1 MMETWSRLCRDSV
14 DARHGVQARA
24 VCLNGRHVSMQ
35 SPQWLQETSTR
46 DDQTARLALTPGER
60 MQPGVSMSTR
70 RIWIIATAAAT
81 LAAVA
86 GGWLFA
92 GGDDAA
98 LITAPAT
105 VADLEKTVQAVGRV
119 NPKELVAVGA
129 QVSGQVKRLH
139 VVLGQRVR
147 AGDLIAEVDSQPQRI
162 ALRSAEAATNTLRAQ
177 HAASVARYA
186 QAGRAFERQS
196 QLVASRLVSQEGF
209 ETARVA
215 RDTARSEVAAL
226 QAQIDQAL
234 TQVETARINL
244 GYTRIVSPSDGY
256 IVAIVTKA
264 GQTLNSMQTTP
275 TIVMLA
281 QMDTMTVR
289 AEIAEADVELVAPGQ
304 PLWFSTLGP
313 GGRRFESHL
322 QQLEPAPSSIADAAT
337 GSAGGSAQ
345 APKAVYYAGLFDV
358 ANPGLTLKPS
368 MTVKVTLQLARAAH
382 ALQVPL
388 SALAESAGKDGNHAT
403 VQVVDGNG
411 RARERAVTTGLRTA
425 TAVQILSGL
434 REGENVVIG
443 QAPSGA
449 EAEPT
454 SLLGM

>member
-1 MMETWSRLCRDSV
+1 MSI
-14 DARHGVQARA
+14 HGF
-24 VCLNGRHVSMQ
+24 
-35 SPQWLQETSTR
+35 
-46 DDQTARLALTPGER
+46 QTAVSAVASGDCR
-60 MQPGVSMSTR
+60 QPGVSMSNR
-70 RIWIIATAAAT
+70 RIWIIAGTVAT
-81 LAAVA
+81 LVA
-86 GGWLFA
+86 GTGWWALA
-92 GGDDAA
+92 EDGDAA
-98 LITAPAT
+98 LITAPAQ
-105 VADLEKTVQAVGRV
+105 VADLEKTIQAVGRV

-139 VVLGQRVR
+139 VVLGQRVQ
-147 AGDLIAEVDSQPQRI
+147 AGQLIAEVDSQPQRI
-162 ALRSAEAATNTLRAQ
+162 ALRSAEAATNALRAQ
-177 HAASVARYA
+177 HAASQARHA
-186 QAGRAFERQS
+186 QASGVYERQS

-209 ETARVA
+209 EAARMA
-215 RDTARSEVAAL
+215 RDAARSEVAAL
-226 QAQIDQAL
+226 QAQIDQAV

-313 GGRRFESHL
+313 SGRRYESHL
-322 QQLEPAPSSIADAAT
+322 QQLEPAPSSIADVAT
-337 GSAGGSAQ
+337 GNAGGSAQ
-345 APKAVYYAGLFDV
+345 SPKAVYYAGLFDV
-358 ANPGLTLKPS
+358 ANPGLKLKPS
-368 MTVKVTLQLARAAH
+368 MTVKVTVQLARAAN

-388 SALAESAGKDGNHAT
+388 TALVAPDDMDGNRGT
-403 VQVVDGNG
+403 VRVVDPKG
-411 RARERAVTTGLRTA
+411 RVRKRAVTTGLRTA

-434 REGENVVIG
+434 RAGENVVIG
-443 QAPSGA
+443 QAPSGG
-449 EAEPT
+449 ESEPT

>member
-1 MMETWSRLCRDSV
+1 MR
-14 DARHGVQARA
+14 
-24 VCLNGRHVSMQ
+24 
-35 SPQWLQETSTR
+35 SPHWLQETSNQGS
-46 DDQTARLALTPGER
+46 QTEVLAVAMGDR
-60 MQPGVSMSTR
+60 KQPGISMKTR
-70 RIWIIATAAAT
+70 KTLIIAAAVVT
-81 LAAVA
+81 LAGSA
-86 GGWLFA
+86 GWWAFA
-92 GGDDAA
+92 DGDEGA
-98 LITAPAT
+98 LITAPAR

-139 VVLGQRVR
+139 VALGQRVQ

-162 ALRSAEAATNTLRAQ
+162 ALRSAEASTNALRAQ
-177 HAASVARYA
+177 HAASQARYV
-186 QAGRAFERQS
+186 QASRMLDRQS

-209 ETARVA
+209 EAARVA
-215 RDTARSEVAAL
+215 RDAARSEVAAL
-226 QAQIDQAL
+226 QAQIDQAV

-244 GYTRIVSPSDGY
+244 GYTRILSPTDGY

-289 AEIAEADVELVAPGQ
+289 AEIAEADVELITLGQ

-313 GGRRFESHL
+313 SGRRYESHL
-322 QQLEPAPSSIADAAT
+322 QQLEPAPSSIADVAAGST
-337 GSAGGSAQ
+337 GSSTQ
-345 APKAVYYAGLFDV
+345 TPKAVYYAGLFDV
-358 ANPGLTLKPS
+358 ANPGLKLKPS
-368 MTVKVTLQLARAAH
+368 MTVKVTLQLARASN

-388 SALAESAGKDGNHAT
+388 TALTGSDSDDDNRGS
-403 VQVVDGNG
+403 VRVVDATG
-411 RARERAVTTGLRTA
+411 RAHERAVTTGLRTA

-434 REGENVVIG
+434 RVGENVVVG
-443 QAPSGA
+443 QAPSGGESQA
-449 EAEPT
+449 S

>member
-1 MMETWSRLCRDSV
+1 
-14 DARHGVQARA
+14 
-24 VCLNGRHVSMQ
+24 MQ
-35 SPQWLQETSTR
+35 SPRWLQETSIGTF
-46 DDQTARLALTPGER
+46 QTADWAVTSGGRVHASLPMNKRRTLTFA
-60 MQPGVSMSTR
+60 VV
-70 RIWIIATAAAT
+70 A
-81 LAAVA
+81 AAVA
-86 GGWLFA
+86 GATGWWALA
-92 GGDDAA
+92 ERDEAA
-98 LITAPAT
+98 LITAPAR
-105 VADLEKTVQAVGRV
+105 VADLEKAVQAVGRV

-139 VVLGQRVR
+139 VVLGQRVQ

-177 HAASVARYA
+177 RTASQARYA
-186 QAGRAFERQS
+186 QASRVYERQS

-209 ETARVA
+209 EAARVA
-215 RDTARSEVAAL
+215 RDAARSDVAAL
-226 QAQIDQAL
+226 QAQIDQAV

-289 AEIAEADVELVAPGQ
+289 TEIAEADVELISPGQ

-313 GGRRFESHL
+313 GGRRYESHL
-322 QQLEPAPSSIADAAT
+322 QQLEPAPSSIADVAT
-337 GSAGGSAQ
+337 GNTGGSAQ
-345 APKAVYYAGLFDV
+345 TPKAVYYAGLFDV
-358 ANPGLTLKPS
+358 PNPGLKLKPS
-368 MTVKVTLQLARAAH
+368 MTVKVTIQLARVAN

-388 SALAESAGKDGNHAT
+388 TALAEADDKEGNRAT
-403 VQVVDGNG
+403 VQVVDAKG
-411 RARERAVTTGLRTA
+411 RARARAVTTGLRTA

-434 REGENVVIG
+434 KAGENVVVG
-443 QAPSGA
+443 QAPSGGA
-449 EAEPT
+449 SEPT

>member
-1 MMETWSRLCRDSV
+1 V
-14 DARHGVQARA
+14 DAGSPIQPAVAR
-24 VCLNGRHVSMQ
+24 LNGGHVSME
-35 SPQWLQETSTR
+35 SPQWLQETSTPGS
-46 DDQTARLALTPGER
+46 QTAASAVALGGRPK
-60 MQPGVSMSTR
+60 PGVSMNNR
-70 RIWIIATAAAT
+70 RTWIIAAAV
-81 LAAVA
+81 AAVA
-86 GGWLFA
+86 GTAGWWAFT

-98 LITAPAT
+98 LITAPAR

-139 VVLGQRVR
+139 VVLGQRVH

-162 ALRSAEAATNTLRAQ
+162 ALRSAEAAANALRAQ
-177 HAASVARYA
+177 HAASQARYA
-186 QAGRAFERQS
+186 QAIRVHERQS
-196 QLVASRLVSQEGF
+196 QLVASQLVSQEGF
-209 ETARVA
+209 EGARVA
-215 RDTARSEVAAL
+215 RDAARADVAAL
-226 QAQIDQAL
+226 QAQIDQAV

-244 GYTRIVSPSDGY
+244 GYTRIVSPSEGY

-289 AEIAEADVELVAPGQ
+289 TEIAEADVELIAPGQ

-313 GGRRFESHL
+313 GGRRYESHL
-322 QQLEPAPSSIADAAT
+322 QQLEPAPSSIADVAT
-337 GSAGGSAQ
+337 GNTGGSAQ
-345 APKAVYYAGLFDV
+345 TPKAVYYAGLFDV
-358 ANPGLTLKPS
+358 PNPGLKLKPS
-368 MTVKVTLQLARAAH
+368 MTVKVTIQLARAAN

-388 SALAESAGKDGNHAT
+388 TAVSESDDRAGNRAT
-403 VQVVDGNG
+403 VQVIDAKG

-434 REGENVVIG
+434 KAGENVVVG